1 MIAPLKAGKIRLE
14 TEGRKPALN
23 LSAEKSRPRFEAITI
38 NRGIAFMG
46 TKFTAWL
53 SAAALAALSVG
64 THAAAAAAAGDKTL
78 DRPALIKLADDYFT
92 ALLAHAPTKVPL
104 ATDLK
109 TVENAKRI
117 STSEGLWKTT
127 TAAPTEFK
135 IVVPDTVSQQVGGM
149 MMIQSEGK
157 PAQVGFRLKVVN
169 GKVVE
174 AEHMI
179 AVPREQMLANLQK
192 LRPAI
197 PMEVPYEYRD
207 SRGRLLHIAKSYYD
221 ALDLNNGS
229 LAPFAPDCE
238 RRENG
243 MRTAPFGGVVP
254 GPGIPGAPP
263 RPPGLVGM
271 QDCKSQLDSQS
282 MAYITT
288 IDHRRVEV
296 ADELTGLAIGFS
308 HFHHAMTNKEYKILN
323 DPGREVN
330 TMNYNPFDLPA
341 MHIYKIWGGQIHE
354 IEAMG
359 FMAGYNSPSG
369 WE

>member
-1 MIAPLKAGKIRLE
+1 MA
-14 TEGRKPALN
+14 
-23 LSAEKSRPRFEAITI
+23 
-38 NRGIAFMG
+38 
-46 TKFTAWL
+46 TKLTTL
-53 SAAALAALSVG
+53 LRAAALTALAG
-64 THAAAAAAAGDKTL
+64 IAQAAAADKTL
-78 DRPALIKLADDYFT
+78 DRPGLIKLADDYIA
-92 ALLAHAPTKVPL
+92 ALVAHTPAKVPL
-104 ATDLK
+104 ASDLK

-117 STSEGLWKTT
+117 NPGEGLWKTA
-127 TAAPTEFK
+127 TAGPTEFK

-149 MMIQSEGK
+149 VMIQSEGK

-179 AVPREQMLANLQK
+179 AVPREPFLANLQK
-192 LRPAI
+192 VRPGI

-243 MRTAPFGGVVP
+243 MRTAPFGGVIP

-263 RPPGLVGM
+263 RPPSLVGM
-271 QDCKSQLDSQS
+271 QDCKSQLDSQA
-282 MAYITT
+282 MAYITS
-288 IDHRRVEV
+288 IDNRRVEI
-296 ADELTGLAIGFS
+296 ADEVTGLALGFS
-308 HFHHAMTNKEYKILN
+308 HFRHAMTAKEYKIVN
-323 DPGREVN
+323 DPAREVN
-330 TMNYNPFDLPA
+330 TMNFNPFDLPA
-341 MHIYKIWGGQIHE
+341 LHIYKIWGGQIHE

-359 FMAGYNSPSG
+359 FMAGYNSASG